1 MLFGL
6 KKYKSQPCIKRI
18 QFPLALSWACT
29 VHKKQGQSLEKGV
42 ISFDLHSQKSFNPG
56 QMYVALS

>member
-6 KKYKSQPCIKRI
+6 KKYKSQPCIKRT

-42 ISFDLHSQKSFNPG
+42 ISFDL
-56 QMYVALS
+56 LSKIF